1 MMSRFKALCG
11 AVALAAAVAVTP
23 AAAADKFITV
33 ASTTSTEQSG
43 LFGALLPLFTT
54 KTGIE
59 VRVVAQGT
67 GQAIK
72 TAQAGDADVI
82 FVHDRAAELKFIAEG
97 YGVKRIPVMYN
108 DFILVGPKAD
118 PAGIKGGKDT
128 VTALARIAAIKAP
141 FASRA
146 DKSGTHAAELRFW
159 KSANIDPTT
168 GSGAW
173 YKETGS
179 GMGPTLNT
187 ASAMDAYTLADRG
200 TWLNFKNRG
209 SLEILVEGD
218 KALFNQYGVALV
230 NPARFPQVKAELGQ
244 TFIDWL
250 ISKEGQD
257 AIANYQIGG
266 EPLFFPNATDPDA

>member
-1 MMSRFKALCG
+1 MISHFKALCG
-11 AVALAAAVAVTP
+11 AVALAAAVAVNP

-43 LFGALLPLFTT
+43 LFGSLLPLFTAR
-54 KTGIE
+54 TGIE

-72 TAQAGDADVI
+72 TAQSGDADVI

-128 VTALARIAAIKAP
+128 VAALARIAAAKVP

-159 KSANIDPTT
+159 KSASIDPTT

-230 NPARFPQVKAELGQ
+230 NPAKFPQVKADLGQ

-250 ISKEGQD
+250 VSKDGQD
-257 AIANYQIGG
+257 AIAGYKIGG
-266 EPLFFPNATDPDA
+266 EQLFFPNADDPGA